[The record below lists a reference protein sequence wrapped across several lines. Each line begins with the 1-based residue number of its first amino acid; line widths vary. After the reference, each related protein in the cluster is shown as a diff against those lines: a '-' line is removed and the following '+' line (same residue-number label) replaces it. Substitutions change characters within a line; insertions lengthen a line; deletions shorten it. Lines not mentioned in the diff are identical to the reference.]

1 MANVDF
7 RKIGVRMKGRS
18 ANPIVHR
25 LRTQGRFPWLERP
38 LFVWE
43 LLITVGD
50 FTGAGATNQEL
61 DLAALYPDNPFVS
74 NVWLEPGAHIVPI
87 TAFSGGAVSAC
98 TLELGDTGDP
108 NGLVTASN
116 VFTGV
121 TTGVSVATPAAAEY
135 ALRFEASFLP
145 VATIRTTSANVSALT
160 AGRALVRIPFSPAR
174 EV

>member
-1 MANVDF
+1 MAVDI
-7 RKIGVRMKGRS
+7 RKMVRFKGRS
-18 ANPIVHR
+18 ANPVIHR
-25 LRTQGRFPWLERP
+25 MRTSGRFPWLERP

-43 LLITVGD
+43 LLITIGD
-50 FTGAGATNQEL
+50 FTGAAATSQEL
-61 DLAALYPDNPFVS
+61 DLAVVYPDFPFPED
-74 NVWLEPGAHIVPI
+74 VWLEPGAHIVPV
-87 TAFSGGAVSAC
+87 TAFSGGAVSAS

-135 ALRFEASFLP
+135 ALRFEAGYLP
-145 VATIRTTSANVSALT
+145 VATIRTTTDNVSALT

-174 EV
+174 EI